1 MDNKN
6 KSGQSPLFP
15 LSAQDMTFPQYLV
28 LLAIV
33 LAELAVMYFIQ
44 NYFSSSQLQIV
55 GIFCLLLSLLASSF
69 AVVGYC
75 KHLKQGKNKK

>member
-28 LLAIV
+28 LLLII

-44 NYFSSSQLQIV
+44 NYFSSSQLQIA
-55 GIFCLLLSLLASSF
+55 GIFFLLLSLLVSAF

-75 KHLKQGKNKK
+75 KHIKGEKNKK